1 MRRGSFWQSVAM
13 FDNGFSNYLANEKR
27 YSAHTLRAYESDLRQ
42 FFEFAQ
48 SADENFNPLTTDHVV
63 IREWVV
69 FLMENGDKP
78 RSINRKITTLH
89 TYYKFL
95 VREGLIT
102 DLPTKKIIKPKTE
115 KNLPYFVDKSA
126 MQELFDRFQFP
137 DDFEGHRD
145 HAILLTFYCT
155 GMRLAELCGLK
166 TYDIDFYN
174 AQLKVLGKRNKERI
188 IPFGIELKACLKSYI
203 DERNKVAVDNDFLFV
218 TAKGEPVYDKLVYR
232 LVNKYL
238 GEVTTL
244 DKKSPHVLRHTFA
257 THMLNNGAEIDAIK
271 ELLGHANLAATQI
284 YTHTT
289 FEKLKEIYNQAHPRA

>member
-1 MRRGSFWQSVAM
+1 M
-13 FDNGFSNYLANEKR
+13 FDHGFSSYIANEKR
-27 YSAHTLRAYESDLRQ
+27 YSVHTLRAYESDLQQ
-42 FFEFAQ
+42 FFDFAL
-48 SADENFNPLTTDHVV
+48 SADENFNPLSGDHQI
-63 IREWVV
+63 IREWIV
-69 FLMENGDKP
+69 FLLDNGDKP

-89 TYYKFL
+89 TYYKYL
-95 VREGLIT
+95 MREGLVT

-115 KNLPYFVDKSA
+115 KNLPYFVDNKA
-126 MQELFDRFQFP
+126 MQELFDCLEFP
-137 DDFEGHRD
+137 DDFEGLRD
-145 HAILLTFYCT
+145 RTILLAFYCT

-174 AQLKVLGKRNKERI
+174 NQLKVLGKRNKERI
-188 IPFGIELKACLKSYI
+188 IPFGVELCGSLKTYI
-203 DERNKVAVDNDFLFV
+203 AERNKIAPDNEFLFV
-218 TAKGEPVYDKLVYR
+218 TSKGEPIYDKLVYR

-257 THMLNNGAEIDAIK
+257 THMLNNGAEITAIK
-271 ELLGHANLAATQI
+271 ELLGHASLAATQI

>member
-1 MRRGSFWQSVAM
+1 M

-27 YSAHTLRAYESDLRQ
+27 YSVHTLRAYESDLRQ
-42 FFEFAQ
+42 FFDFAQ
-48 SADENFNPLTTDHVV
+48 SADENFNPLTADHQV
-63 IREWVV
+63 IREWIV

-89 TYYKFL
+89 TYYKYL
-95 VREGLIT
+95 VREGAIK
-102 DLPTKKIIKPKTE
+102 DLPTRKIIKPKTE
-115 KNLPYFVDKSA
+115 KNLPYFVDKKA
-126 MQELFDRFQFP
+126 MQELFDYFQFP
-137 DDFEGHRD
+137 DDFEGLRD
-145 HAILLTFYCT
+145 RTILLTFYCT

-174 AQLKVLGKRNKERI
+174 TQLKVLGKRNKERI

-203 DERNKVAVDNDFLFV
+203 DERNKVAVDNDSLFV
-218 TAKGEPVYDKLVYR
+218 TDKGEPVYDKLVYR

-238 GEVTTL
+238 GAVTTL

-289 FEKLKEIYNQAHPRA
+289 FEKLKEIYDQAHPRA

>member
-1 MRRGSFWQSVAM
+1 M

-42 FFEFAQ
+42 FFDFAQ
-48 SADENFNPLTTDHVV
+48 SANENFNPLAADHVA
-63 IREWVV
+63 IREWIV

-78 RSINRKITTLH
+78 RSVNRKITTLQ

-95 VREGLIT
+95 LREGLI
-102 DLPTKKIIKPKTE
+102 DELPTKKIIKPKTE
-115 KNLPYFVDKSA
+115 KNLPYFVDKKA
-126 MQELFDRFQFP
+126 MQELFDFFQFP

-145 HAILLTFYCT
+145 RAILLTFYCT

-174 AQLKVLGKRNKERI
+174 TQLKVLGKRNKERI
-188 IPFGIELKACLKSYI
+188 IPFGIELKVCLESYI
-203 DERNKVAVDNDFLFV
+203 KERNKVAFDNDMLFV
-218 TAKGEPVYDKLVYR
+218 TDKGEPVYDKLVYR
-232 LVNKYL
+232 VVNKYL
-238 GEVTTL
+238 SAVTTL

-289 FEKLKEIYNQAHPRA
+289 FEKLKEVYNQAHPRA